1 MQNRPESLMRDKQ
14 VLQRLPISRAAWWLG
29 VKEGKY
35 PAGIK
40 LSPRITVWRSTD
52 IDLLIQTLV
61 TK

>member
-1 MQNRPESLMRDKQ
+1 MQPKSESLMRDKQ